1 MWKFISVSDSARE
14 NSWNARKAY
23 SKLSYIT
30 IKHTNDMSN
39 GTGPGVFRTHRY
51 ARLLTGP
58 ALDAGSSYEA
68 TIQALRLIGIK
79 IKTRMG
85 KGWKQE

>member
-1 MWKFISVSDSARE
+1 MP
-14 NSWNARKAY
+14 
-23 SKLSYIT
+23 
-30 IKHTNDMSN
+30 N

-79 IKTRMG
+79 VKTRMG